1 MTPEHAQ
8 LFLGFVLPAFKQEHP
23 TTKRVIEA
31 IPAEKADTRPDSISR
46 TTLDLAWHIVSAEQ
60 RFLTAVCAGA
70 FDYAPIPRPDTV
82 RDPAAIAAWFDQ
94 SFAASL
100 EKLQALGGEQL
111 AKVIDFRGLFQMP
124 AVVFV
129 QIGLNHTIH
138 HRGQMSVHLRA
149 MGAQVPSIYGETYEM
164 AQAKL
169 AKEARPS

>member
-8 LFLGFVLPAFKQEHP
+8 LYLGFLLPAVKQEHP

-31 IPAEKADTRPDSISR
+31 IPAEKAGTRPDAVSR

-60 RFLTAVCAGA
+60 RFFNAVSAGVFDLT
-70 FDYAPIPRPDTV
+70 PTPRPDDV
-82 RDPAAIAAWFDQ
+82 GQPAAIAAWFDR

-100 EKLQALGGEQL
+100 EKLQALSGEQL

-124 AVVFV
+124 AVAFV
-129 QIGLNHTIH
+129 HIAQNHTIH
-138 HRGQMSVHLRA
+138 HRGQLSVHLRA
-149 MGAQVPSIYGETYEM
+149 MGATVPSIYGETYEM

-169 AKEARPS
+169 AKEAKTS